1 MNTESCQDELCIRAL
16 ISVETYCD
24 PTCTLPPGWPSS
36 RPGCSSSPL
45 SKPGSMNDTEGRV
58 PFATSLKYS
67 ETGTMLFG
75 YLLAAVNMLSVLSC
89 IGGVAW
95 VKSVT

>member
-24 PTCTLPPGWPSS
+24 PSCTLPPGSPSS

-45 SKPGSMNDTEGRV
+45 SKPGSMNATDGR
-58 PFATSLKYS
+58 PSFATSLKNC
-67 ETGTMLFG
+67 ETGTMFVG
-75 YLLAAVNMLSVLSC
+75 YLLATVNMLIVLSC
-89 IGGVAW
+89 VGGVAW
-95 VKSVT
+95 VRSVT